1 VTARSLALVL
11 GILYLGLGALGLMP
25 GALAGLFPANPALAV
40 VHLAMGAW
48 GLAAYMGR
56 TVGPTVGPTAAHSYA
71 RWAAFIFGALG
82 LAGMVQGLD
91 QFLMPLHGPNVWLH
105 LASAGLAGFVAWRP
119 RTGERRGLLGD
130 RRRRNTASTAPS
142 ERRNG
147 TYDRRKTPAAA

>member
-1 VTARSLALVL
+1 MTARSLALVL

-25 GALAGLFPANPALAV
+25 GALAGLFPASPALAL

-48 GLAAYMGR
+48 GLAAYIGHMS
-56 TVGPTVGPTAAHSYA
+56 ASAYA
-71 RWAAFIFGALG
+71 RGAAFIFVALG

-119 RTGERRGLLGD
+119 RSGERRSLRGD
-130 RRRRNTASTAPS
+130 RRRARGARVEV
-142 ERRNG
+142 ERRHAI
-147 TYDRRKTPAAA
+147 YDRRKTPAPA